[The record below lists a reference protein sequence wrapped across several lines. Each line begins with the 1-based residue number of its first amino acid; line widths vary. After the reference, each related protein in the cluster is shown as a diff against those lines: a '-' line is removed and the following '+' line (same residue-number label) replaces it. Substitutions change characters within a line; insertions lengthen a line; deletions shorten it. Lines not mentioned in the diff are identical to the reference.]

1 MRQATARR
9 QARWLASAQQRGWPA
24 RCLWPLSLLYAALM
38 RLRRWLYAVGIFKT
52 ERLPVPVIVVGNVVV
67 GGAGKT
73 PTVVALVQQLRALG
87 WQPGVVSRG
96 FGRNSSATLSVQTG
110 TPVELC
116 GDEPALI
123 QRATGVPVFVGARR
137 ADAARA
143 LLQAHPQVDLLLC
156 DDGLQH
162 LALGRDLSV
171 VVFDERGS
179 GNGWQLPAGLLRETW
194 PGAYQSSAQNTLVLR
209 QHREGHAA
217 TALPLAS
224 GLAVFDA
231 VRRLGDRVR
240 APDGSTLA
248 LAALQ
253 GLSLTA
259 LAGIARP
266 QAFFDMLRARGLQIE
281 REVALPDHADLSAY
295 GEWAQHPGPLVCTE
309 KDAVKLFAA
318 LSASSTGATP
328 SVWAVAL
335 KLQLDETFFSAVL
348 ARLPGT
354 PRKP

>member
-1 MRQATARR
+1 MPPTHARR

-24 RCLWPLSLLYAALM
+24 RCLWPLSQLYAALM
-38 RLRRWLYAVGIFKT
+38 RLRRWLYALGLFTT

-73 PTVVALVQQLRALG
+73 PTVVALVQHLQAQG

-96 FGRNSSATLSVQTG
+96 FGRRSSATLSVQAS
-110 TPVELC
+110 TPAALC
-116 GDEPALI
+116 GDEPVLI

-143 LLQAHPQVDLLLC
+143 LLRAHPAVDLLLC

-162 LALGRDLSV
+162 LALWRDLSV
-171 VVFDERGS
+171 VVFDERGT
-179 GNGWQLPAGLLRETW
+179 GNGWQLPAGLLREAW
-194 PGAYQSSAQNTLVLR
+194 PGAYRNAAQNTVVLR
-209 QHREGHAA
+209 QHRQGLAA
-217 TALPLAS
+217 TAVPLPS
-224 GLAVFDA
+224 GRVVFDA
-231 VRRLGDRVR
+231 VRRLGDQVR
-240 APDGSTLA
+240 APDGSVQA

-253 GLSLTA
+253 GLPLTA

-266 QAFFDMLRARGLQIE
+266 QAFFEMLRARGLTIQ
-281 REVALPDHADLSAY
+281 REVALPDHADASAY
-295 GEWAQHPGPLVCTE
+295 AEWAQHPGTLVCTE

-318 LSASSTGATP
+318 LAGSSPGQAP

-335 KLQLDETFFSAVL
+335 ELQVDAAFFSAVR
-348 ARLPGT
+348 ARLPG
-354 PRKP
+354 PARKP

>member
-1 MRQATARR
+1 MPTPQARR

-24 RCLWPLSLLYAALM
+24 RGLWPLSLLYAALM
-38 RLRRWLYAVGIFKT
+38 RLRRGLYALGMFKT
-52 ERLPVPVIVVGNVVV
+52 ERLGVPVIVVGNVVL

-73 PTVVALVQQLRALG
+73 PTVIALVQQLRAWG

-96 FGRNSSATLSVQTG
+96 FGRSSHATLAVQAS
-110 TPVELC
+110 TPAELC

-143 LLQAHPQVDLLLC
+143 LLAAHPAVDLLLC

-162 LALGRDLSV
+162 LALWRDLSV
-171 VVFDERGS
+171 VVFDERGT
-179 GNGWQLPAGLLRETW
+179 GNGWQLPAGLLREAW
-194 PGAYQSSAQNTLVLR
+194 PGAYQNAPQNTLVLR
-209 QHREGHAA
+209 QHREGQVA
-217 TALPLAS
+217 TAVPLPS
-224 GLAVFDA
+224 TLAVFDA
-231 VRRLGDRVR
+231 VRRLGDQVR

-253 GLSLTA
+253 GLPLTA
-259 LAGIARP
+259 LAGVARP

-281 REVALPDHADLSAY
+281 REVALPDHADASAY
-295 GEWAQHPGPLVCTE
+295 AEWAQHPGPLVCTE

-318 LSASSTGATP
+318 LSGRSAGAAP

-335 KLQLDETFFSAVL
+335 ELQADAAFFSAVR
-348 ARLPGT
+348 ARLPRT
-354 PRKP
+354 PGKP